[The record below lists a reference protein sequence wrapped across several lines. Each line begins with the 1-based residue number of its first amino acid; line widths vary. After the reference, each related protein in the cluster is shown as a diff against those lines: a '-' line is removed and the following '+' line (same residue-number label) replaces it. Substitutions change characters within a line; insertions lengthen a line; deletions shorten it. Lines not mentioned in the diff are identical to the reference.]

1 MTSRGFYD
9 LAGSARGQY
18 EANAVFWLIP
28 ESASL
33 ARLGKSAWSGLTKF
47 VTFGQCRRWKKAAEE
62 NKKKENIEDTRGFIV
77 VQTQMA
83 FFLGSPNAKR
93 KLSFLILMNAK
104 SVCHMI
110 SPLLIKVVQLIWPR
124 CFLAFL

>member
-9 LAGSARGQY
+9 LAGSAHGQY

-33 ARLGKSAWSGLTKF
+33 ARLVKSAWSGQTKF